1 MGMMKCDDYFTDHQ
15 NQFRVKRVHVQECFT
30 GQPLDRVFCRCY
42 ISPHHPGK
50 SPVCTGPV
58 PGEIWW
64 PDLFSHESVVNKNH
78 QNNQVKT
85 RRSDVLILFCLC
97 PTFLISVMLKDAD
110 IFFMKKISL
119 STHHF
124 DPLVCLET
132 RQEVL
137 CIIFRQLFDIFQ
149 SADEI

>member
-1 MGMMKCDDYFTDHQ
+1 MIKCDDYFTDHQ
-15 NQFRVKRVHVQECFT
+15 NQLRVKTVHEQEWFT

-64 PDLFSHESVVNKNH
+64 LDWFSHGSVVNKNH
-78 QNNQVKT
+78 QNNQADMQKWHFNSFFFFVPN
-85 RRSDVLILFCLC
+85 ILN
-97 PTFLISVMLKDAD
+97 ISNAQRCRYF
-110 IFFMKKISL
+110 FFMKKISL

-137 CIIFRQLFDIFQ
+137 CIIFGQLFDIFQ